1 MDVLLL
7 FIALVVLVTI
17 GVPIGFAIFG
27 STVLVTLM
35 FTTTDISTLV
45 GYCTSGINSFPIMA
59 IPFFILAGSLMS
71 TGGIARRIV
80 DVAMCLVGSIVGGL
94 GAVVTVASMFF
105 AALSGSGMATV
116 AAMGGTM
123 IPEMVKKGYS
133 RGYSA
138 AISACA
144 GTMGPII
151 PPSMLFVIYG
161 VCTQT
166 SISDLFIAG
175 IIPGVAMGCGLLIAN
190 TLICKKDKVPREP
203 RKGFKATMKAIWE
216 AKWALLAPVII
227 LGGIYSGIF
236 TPTESAAV
244 ACVYCAVV
252 GLFVYREIKPKELY
266 KALADTAVVNGMTCF
281 LLGTCTAF
289 AGFLSLEQIP
299 LRLLDLLTSLT
310 DSKII
315 FMLIV
320 NIVLL
325 IVGMFLDAVPAIL
338 IMAPMLLP
346 VVTGF
351 GIDPVHFGMIV
362 CINLAIGLV
371 TPPYGCNLFVASAV
385 AEISMGQM
393 VGYVLKLMI
402 ALVAVLLIVTYIPA
416 LSLCL
421 L

>member
-1 MDVLLL
+1 
-7 FIALVVLVTI
+7 
-17 GVPIGFAIFG
+17 
-27 STVLVTLM
+27 
-35 FTTTDISTLV
+35 
-45 GYCTSGINSFPIMA
+45 MA
-59 IPFFILAGSLMS
+59 IPFFILAGTLMS

-94 GAVVTVASMFF
+94 GAVVTLASMFF

-138 AISACA
+138 AIAACA

-175 IIPGVAMGCGLLIAN
+175 IIPGIAMGMGLLIAN
-190 TLICKKDKVPREP
+190 TLICKKDNVPREA
-203 RKGFKATMKAIWE
+203 RKGFKETIKAIWE
-216 AKWALLAPVII
+216 AKWALLAPVVI
-227 LGGIYSGIF
+227 LGGIYSGMF

-244 ACVYCAVV
+244 ACVYCAVI
-252 GLFVYREIKPKELY
+252 GLFVYREIKPKELF
-266 KALADTAVVNGMTCF
+266 AGLADTAVVNGMTCF

-299 LRLLDLLTSLT
+299 LRLLDLLTSIT
-310 DSKII
+310 ESKIV
-315 FMLIV
+315 FMLII

-325 IVGMFLDAVPAIL
+325 IIGMFLDAVPAIL

-346 VVTGF
+346 VVTDF
-351 GIDPVHFGMIV
+351 GIDPVHFGIIV

-385 AEISMGQM
+385 AEIPMGKM

-402 ALVAVLLIVTYIPA
+402 ALVAVLLLITYIPA

>member
-7 FIALVVLVTI
+7 FLTLVVMVTI

-27 STVLVTLM
+27 ATVIVTLM
-35 FTTTDISTLV
+35 FTTTDISVLAA
-45 GYCTSGINSFPIMA
+45 YCTSGINSFPIMA

-80 DVAMCLVGSIVGGL
+80 DVAMCLVGSLVGGL

-123 IPEMVKKGYS
+123 IPEMIKKGYS
-133 RGYSA
+133 KGYSA
-138 AISACA
+138 AITACA

-190 TLICKKDKVPREP
+190 TLICKKDNVPKEP
-203 RKGFKATMKAIWE
+203 RKGGKATLKAIWE

-244 ACVYCAVV
+244 ACIYCAII
-252 GLFVYREIKPKELY
+252 GLFVYREIKPKEMY
-266 KALADTAVVNGMTCF
+266 AALLDTALVNGMTCF

-299 LRLLDLLTSLT
+299 QRLLSLMT
-310 DSKII
+310 DITDNKLV

-320 NIVLL
+320 NIILL
-325 IVGMFLDAVPAIL
+325 IIGMFLDAVPAIL

-351 GIDPVHFGMIV
+351 GIDPVHFGIIV

-371 TPPYGCNLFVASAV
+371 TPPYGCNLFVAAAV
-385 AEISMGQM
+385 AEIPMGKM
-393 VGYVLKLMI
+393 IGYVLKLMI

>member
-7 FIALVVLVTI
+7 FLALVVMVTI

-27 STVLVTLM
+27 ATVIVTLM
-35 FTTTDISTLV
+35 FTTTDISVLAA
-45 GYCTSGINSFPIMA
+45 YCTSGINSFPIMA

-80 DVAMCLVGSIVGGL
+80 DVAMCLVGSLVGGL

-123 IPEMVKKGYS
+123 IPEMIKKGYS
-133 RGYSA
+133 KGYSA
-138 AISACA
+138 AITACA

-190 TLICKKDKVPREP
+190 TLICKKDNVPKEP
-203 RKGFKATMKAIWE
+203 RKGGKATLKAIWE

-244 ACVYCAVV
+244 ACIYCAII
-252 GLFVYREIKPKELY
+252 GLFVYREIKPKEMY
-266 KALADTAVVNGMTCF
+266 AALLDTALVNGMTCF

-299 LRLLDLLTSLT
+299 QRLLNLMT
-310 DSKII
+310 DITDNKFV

-320 NIVLL
+320 NIILL
-325 IVGMFLDAVPAIL
+325 IIGMFLDAVPAIL

-351 GIDPVHFGMIV
+351 GIDPVHFGIIV

-371 TPPYGCNLFVASAV
+371 TPPYGCNLFVAAAV
-385 AEISMGQM
+385 AEIPMGKM
-393 VGYVLKLMI
+393 IGYVLKLMI

>member
-1 MDVLLL
+1 MDILLL
-7 FIALVVLVTI
+7 FAVLVLCVTI
-17 GVPIGFAIFG
+17 GVPIGFAIAGATF
-27 STVLVTLM
+27 LVTVA
-35 FTTTDISTLV
+35 FTSMDLTTMAA
-45 GYCTSGINSFPIMA
+45 YCTSGINSFPIMA
-59 IPFFILAGSLMS
+59 VPFFLLAGSIMG

-80 DVAMCLVGSIVGGL
+80 DVSMCLVGHIAGGL

-105 AALSGSGMATV
+105 AALSGAGMATV
-116 AAMGGTM
+116 AAMGGM
-123 IPEMVKKGYS
+123 LIPEMAKKGYDK
-133 RGYSA
+133 GYSA
-138 AISACA
+138 ALAACA

-175 IIPGVAMGCGLLIAN
+175 IVPGVLMGLGLLITN
-190 TLICKKDKVPREP
+190 TVICKKNNIPKQEKCSMRQTG
-203 RKGFKATMKAIWE
+203 RAIWE

-244 ACVYCAVV
+244 ACVYCAVIS
-252 GLFVYREIKPKELY
+252 LFVYRETSFKEMY
-266 KALADTAVVNGMTCF
+266 TALADTAVVNGMTSF

-289 AGFLSLEQIP
+289 AGYLSLEQVP
-299 LRLLDLLTSLT
+299 QKLLDVMMGITDNKLL
-310 DSKII
+310 
-315 FMLIV
+315 FMLMI
-320 NIVLL
+320 NIILL
-325 IVGMFLDAVPAIL
+325 VIGMFLDAVPAIL
-338 IMAPMLLP
+338 IMAPILLP

-351 GIDPVHFGMIV
+351 GIDSVHFGIIV

-385 AEISMGQM
+385 AELPIERVTKHM
-393 VGYVLKLMI
+393 VPLLCTLITVLI
-402 ALVAVLLIVTYIPA
+402 VVTYIPQIT
-416 LSLCL
+416 LFL

>member
-7 FIALVVLVTI
+7 FLTLVVMVTI

-27 STVLVTLM
+27 ATVIVTLM
-35 FTTTDISTLV
+35 FTTTDISVLAA
-45 GYCTSGINSFPIMA
+45 YCTSGINSFPIMA

-80 DVAMCLVGSIVGGL
+80 DVAMCLVGSLVGGL

-123 IPEMVKKGYS
+123 IPEMIKKGYS
-133 RGYSA
+133 KGYSA
-138 AISACA
+138 AITACA

-190 TLICKKDKVPREP
+190 TLICKKDNVPKEP
-203 RKGFKATMKAIWE
+203 RKGGKATLKAIWE

-244 ACVYCAVV
+244 ACIYCAII
-252 GLFVYREIKPKELY
+252 GLFVYREIKPKEMY
-266 KALADTAVVNGMTCF
+266 AALLDTALVNGMTCF

-299 LRLLDLLTSLT
+299 QRLLSLMT
-310 DSKII
+310 DITDNKFV

-320 NIVLL
+320 NIILL
-325 IVGMFLDAVPAIL
+325 IIGMFLDAVPAIL

-351 GIDPVHFGMIV
+351 GIDPVHFGIIV

-371 TPPYGCNLFVASAV
+371 TPPYGCNLFVAAAV
-385 AEISMGQM
+385 AEIPMGKM
-393 VGYVLKLMI
+393 IGYVLKLMI

>member
-1 MDVLLL
+1 MDILLL
-7 FIALVVLVTI
+7 FIALIVLVTV

-59 IPFFILAGSLMS
+59 IPFFILAGTLMS

-94 GAVVTVASMFF
+94 GAVVTLASMFF

-138 AISACA
+138 AIAACA

-175 IIPGVAMGCGLLIAN
+175 IIPGIAMGMGLLIAN
-190 TLICKKDKVPREP
+190 TLICKKENVPREA
-203 RKGFKATMKAIWE
+203 RKGFKETIKAIWE
-216 AKWALLAPVII
+216 AKWALLAPVVI
-227 LGGIYSGIF
+227 LGGIYSGMF

-244 ACVYCAVV
+244 ACVYCAVI
-252 GLFVYREIKPKELY
+252 GLFVYREIKPKELF
-266 KALADTAVVNGMTCF
+266 AGLADTAVVNGMTCF

-299 LRLLDLLTSLT
+299 LRLLDLLTSIT
-310 DSKII
+310 ESKIV
-315 FMLIV
+315 FMLII

-325 IVGMFLDAVPAIL
+325 IIGMFLDAVPAIL

-346 VVTGF
+346 VVTDF
-351 GIDPVHFGMIV
+351 GIDPVHFGIIV

-385 AEISMGQM
+385 AEIPMGKM

-402 ALVAVLLIVTYIPA
+402 ALVAVLLLITYIPA

>member
-1 MDVLLL
+1 MDILLL
-7 FIALVVLVTI
+7 FIALIVLVTV

-59 IPFFILAGSLMS
+59 IPFFILAGTLMS

-94 GAVVTVASMFF
+94 GAVVTLASMFF

-138 AISACA
+138 AIAACA

-175 IIPGVAMGCGLLIAN
+175 IIPGIAMGMGLLIAN
-190 TLICKKDKVPREP
+190 TLICKKDNVPREA
-203 RKGFKATMKAIWE
+203 RKSFKETIKAIWE
-216 AKWALLAPVII
+216 AKWALLAPVVI
-227 LGGIYSGIF
+227 LGGIYSGMF

-244 ACVYCAVV
+244 ACVYCAVI
-252 GLFVYREIKPKELY
+252 GLFVYREIKPKELF
-266 KALADTAVVNGMTCF
+266 AGLADTAVVNGMTCF

-299 LRLLDLLTSLT
+299 LRLLDLLTSIT
-310 DSKII
+310 ESKIV
-315 FMLIV
+315 FMLII

-325 IVGMFLDAVPAIL
+325 IIGMFLDAVPAIL

-346 VVTGF
+346 VVTDF
-351 GIDPVHFGMIV
+351 GIDPVHFGIIV

-385 AEISMGQM
+385 AEIPMGKM

-402 ALVAVLLIVTYIPA
+402 ALVAVLLLITYIPA

>member
-1 MDVLLL
+1 MDILLL
-7 FIALVVLVTI
+7 FIALIVLVTV

-59 IPFFILAGSLMS
+59 IPFFILAGTLMS

-94 GAVVTVASMFF
+94 GAVVTLASMFF

-138 AISACA
+138 AIAACA

-175 IIPGVAMGCGLLIAN
+175 IIPGIAMGMGLLIAN
-190 TLICKKDKVPREP
+190 TLICKKDNVPREA
-203 RKGFKATMKAIWE
+203 RKGFKETIKAIWE
-216 AKWALLAPVII
+216 AKWALLAPVVI
-227 LGGIYSGIF
+227 LGGIYSGMF

-244 ACVYCAVV
+244 ACVYCAVI
-252 GLFVYREIKPKELY
+252 GLFVYREIKPKELF
-266 KALADTAVVNGMTCF
+266 AGLADTAVVNGMTCF

-299 LRLLDLLTSLT
+299 LRLLDLLTSIT
-310 DSKII
+310 ESKIV
-315 FMLIV
+315 FMLII

-325 IVGMFLDAVPAIL
+325 IIGMFLDAVPAIL

-346 VVTGF
+346 VVMDF
-351 GIDPVHFGMIV
+351 GIDPVHFGIIV

-385 AEISMGQM
+385 AEIPMGKM

-402 ALVAVLLIVTYIPA
+402 ALVAVLLLITYIPA